1 MEDSIIL
8 TDMGYITMSDCV
20 NKTVKIWDGEKI
32 TDAKIKYVGKSKLY
46 KFRLSNG
53 ITIRCSPEY
62 EWHIGIAKN
71 LKVGSVLADYDLP
84 ILDKREKHC
93 LSFKNPYIHAY
104 FCINGI
110 YNMGKPYIAIKNGKD
125 KIIKKLNIDIRSK
138 NTEFIDI
145 SEMIDIDRYTVPINH
160 SIKTKI
166 EWLNGITDA
175 IGIITTDNN
184 TEYTINYKHI
194 DDIFLHDIQMMLS
207 TLGIRVNNN
216 MNKLCLHHND
226 IIRLSRLGFAP
237 YYFDIMSNK
246 LIEQKNIITITDIME
261 NYRVGDTYC
270 FENQQKC
277 IISGVLI

>member
-1 MEDSIIL
+1 MEDTIIL
-8 TDMGYITMSDCV
+8 TDMGYITMSECV

-32 TDAKIKYVGKSKLY
+32 TDAKIKYAGESKLY
-46 KFRLSNG
+46 VFRLSNG

-84 ILDKREKHC
+84 ILDKREKQC
-93 LSFKNPYIHAY
+93 CSFKNPYIHAY

-110 YNMGKPYIAIKNGKD
+110 YNMGKPHIAIKNGKD
-125 KIIKKLNIDIRSK
+125 KIMKKLNIDIRSI

-145 SEMIDIDRYTVPINH
+145 SEMIDTDRYTVPINH

-175 IGIITTDNN
+175 TGIITTDNN

-216 MNKLCLHHND
+216 MNILSLQHND

-237 YYFDIMSNK
+237 YYFDIMNNK

-261 NYRVGDTYC
+261 NYRVDNTYC

-277 IISGVLI
+277 IINGVLI